1 MKRTPVDLAALARV
15 AAAAADGDG
24 LPDLVRAVAALLG
37 ASVAVRDEHGTVH
50 AVAARSS
57 ADEQVLLG
65 AGGDRLERTPLTSA
79 GVACGVLLVRR
90 PAAAVRPP
98 QEVERLIGAL
108 IAERLA
114 GLRAP
119 ERPDSARAE
128 RLLRRLGGPDR
139 LSGDE
144 LAAEVAEFGVE
155 VAAGVILVAVRARV
169 LAAEEEDWRERVGEA
184 LARAARAV
192 SPRAIAGAA
201 ERGDRLYA
209 EALAI
214 VPVAGLGDD
223 GDGERAAA
231 RVVREL
237 EAALPGH
244 ALALGRSR
252 VARTAVELG
261 RIADE
266 ALLAINV
273 AEGAEPDEH
282 GHRVLAFEDSGSYRL
297 LLGTLADDPAEL
309 KRFYAETIA
318 PLAAYD
324 AQYETTLV
332 LTLVTYLEADGSV
345 AGTAQRL
352 FTHRHTIRYRLERV
366 RELSGLDVGS
376 SDGRER
382 LGLGLKAMRVL
393 GIAPPPGP
401 PRSD

>member
-1 MKRTPVDLAALARV
+1 MKSTAVDLAAVSRV
-15 AAAAADGDG
+15 AAAARDGEG
-24 LPDLVRAVAALLG
+24 LPDLVRAIATLLG

-65 AGGDRLERTPLTSA
+65 GGDRLEQTALTSA
-79 GVACGVLLVRR
+79 GVACGVLLIRR
-90 PAAAVRPP
+90 PAAAARPP
-98 QEVERLIGAL
+98 QELEQLIAAL
-108 IAERLA
+108 VAERLA

-119 ERPDSARAE
+119 ERPDSGRAE
-128 RLLRRLGGPDR
+128 RLLRRLSGPGR

-144 LAAEVAEFGVE
+144 LATELAQFGVQA
-155 VAAGVILVAVRARV
+155 AAGVVLVAVRARV
-169 LAAEEEDWRERVGEA
+169 LAAEEEDWRERVGDA

-214 VPVAGLGDD
+214 VPVTGSGD
-223 GDGERAAA
+223 DGERAAA
-231 RVVREL
+231 RVMREL

-252 VARTAVELG
+252 VARSEIELG
-261 RIADE
+261 RIGDE

-297 LLGTLADDPAEL
+297 LLGTLGDDPAEL
-309 KRFYAETIA
+309 ERFYAETIA

-332 LTLVTYLEADGSV
+332 LTLATYLDADGSV

-393 GIAPPPGP
+393 GIATPAGP
-401 PRSD
+401 SRPD

>member
-1 MKRTPVDLAALARV
+1 M
-15 AAAAADGDG
+15 
-24 LPDLVRAVAALLG
+24 
-37 ASVAVRDEHGTVH
+37 
-50 AVAARSS
+50 
-57 ADEQVLLG
+57 
-65 AGGDRLERTPLTSA
+65 
-79 GVACGVLLVRR
+79 
-90 PAAAVRPP
+90 
-98 QEVERLIGAL
+98 
-108 IAERLA
+108 
-114 GLRAP
+114 
-119 ERPDSARAE
+119 
-128 RLLRRLGGPDR
+128 
-139 LSGDE
+139 
-144 LAAEVAEFGVE
+144 
-155 VAAGVILVAVRARV
+155 
-169 LAAEEEDWRERVGEA
+169 LAAEEEDWRERVGDA

-214 VPVAGLGDD
+214 VPVTGSGD
-223 GDGERAAA
+223 DGERASA
-231 RVVREL
+231 RVMREL

-252 VARTAVELG
+252 VARSEIELG
-261 RIADE
+261 RIGDE

-297 LLGTLADDPAEL
+297 LLGTLGDDPAEL
-309 KRFYAETIA
+309 ERFYAETIA

-332 LTLVTYLEADGSV
+332 LTLATYLDADGSV

-393 GIAPPPGP
+393 GIATPAGP
-401 PRSD
+401 SRPD